1 MNLDP
6 LTVAITRNCLDR
18 GVRAI
23 LRKESFWGLVLG
35 FLPYNKLLMKVPM
48 LDLVAEHA
56 PYRTQL
62 EAAFQRVLNSGR
74 FVLGPEV
81 EAFEREIASWIGVPH
96 AIGVSN
102 GSDALLLALQA
113 VGVGPGDE
121 VLCPTYTFFAT
132 AGAVARLGGKPI
144 FVDSAECCYNL
155 RADQVVAK
163 IGPKTKAIIAV
174 HLFGQ
179 CADMDPILSAAE
191 KHGIPVIEDAAQA
204 LGAKD
209 KGRQAGTM
217 GTIGTFSFFPTKNLG
232 ALGEGG
238 LITTKDASLAEKI
251 RKLRVHGAKQ
261 KYFHEMIGGNFRL
274 HELQAA
280 FLRVKLQH
288 LGSALGKRRQNAGKL
303 LQALQ
308 ERWSA
313 IMPLSSCV
321 CQGQRQVGDFKPGTI
336 LLPFSC
342 HSGEGE
348 HTWNQ
353 FVIRMHGQ
361 GKRDELR
368 EKLANE
374 GVQTEVYY
382 PRAMHEQECFL
393 SQEKSFP
400 VATLLSQETLALPL
414 SETRY
419 LDS

>member
-1 MNLDP
+1 
-6 LTVAITRNCLDR
+6 
-18 GVRAI
+18 
-23 LRKESFWGLVLG
+23 
-35 FLPYNKLLMKVPM
+35 MKVPM
-48 LDLVAEHA
+48 LDLVTEHA
-56 PYRTQL
+56 PYRAELQT
-62 EAAFQRVLNSGR
+62 AFERVLDSGR

-81 EAFEREIASWIGVPH
+81 EAFEREIAAWIGVPH

-121 VLCPTYTFFAT
+121 VICPTYTFFAT
-132 AGAVARLGGKPI
+132 AGAVARLGAKPV

-155 RADQVVAK
+155 RTDQVVAK

-179 CADMDPILSAAE
+179 CADMNPILTAAQ

-217 GTIGTFSFFPTKNLG
+217 GTLGTFSFFPTKNLG

-238 LITTKDASLAEKI
+238 LITTKDASLAEKV

-280 FLRVKLQH
+280 FLRVKLKY
-288 LGSALGKRRQNAGKL
+288 LNSALEKRGQNAKKL
-303 LQALQ
+303 LKELQ
-308 ERWSA
+308 EKWNA
-313 IMPLSSCV
+313 VMPLDNCV
-321 CQGQRQVGDFKPGTI
+321 CQGNGEDKNVKPGTI

-353 FVIRMHGQ
+353 FVIRITGPTR
-361 GKRDELR
+361 RDALR
-368 EKLANE
+368 EKLATDGIQAE
-374 GVQTEVYY
+374 IYY
-382 PRAMHEQECFL
+382 PRAMHEQECFS
-393 SQEKSFP
+393 SQEKNFP
-400 VATLLSQETLALPL
+400 IAAMLSQETLAIPL
-414 SETRY
+414 S
-419 LDS
+419 LAP

>member
-1 MNLDP
+1 
-6 LTVAITRNCLDR
+6 
-18 GVRAI
+18 
-23 LRKESFWGLVLG
+23 
-35 FLPYNKLLMKVPM
+35 MKVPM

-56 PYRTQL
+56 PYRAELQS
-62 EAAFQRVLNSGR
+62 AFDRVLDSGR

-81 EAFEREIASWIGVPH
+81 EAFEGEIGAWIGIPH

-121 VLCPTYTFFAT
+121 VICPTYTFFAT
-132 AGAVARLGGKPI
+132 AGAVARLGGVPV

-163 IGPKTKAIIAV
+163 IGPKTKAIIVV

-179 CADMDPILSAAE
+179 CADMDPILAE
-191 KHGIPVIEDAAQA
+191 AKKHGIPVIEDAAQA

-217 GTIGTFSFFPTKNLG
+217 GTLGTFSFFPSKNLG
-232 ALGEGG
+232 TLGEGG
-238 LITTKDASLAEKI
+238 LVTTADPDLAEKV

-280 FLRVKLQH
+280 FLRVKLKR
-288 LGSALGKRRQNAGKL
+288 LDSALQKRRDNAL
-303 LQALQ
+303 MLTTSLQ
-308 ERWSA
+308 EKWNA
-313 IMPLSSCV
+313 IMPLDSCL
-321 CQGQRQVGDFKPGTI
+321 CQGQGTSVEQKPGTI

-353 FVIRMHGQ
+353 FVIRVAGH
-361 GKRDELR
+361 GKRDALR
-368 EKLANE
+368 EKLARD
-374 GVQTEVYY
+374 GIQTEVYY
-382 PRAMHEQECFL
+382 PRAMHEQECFAGKVTNYLVAQTL
-393 SQEKSFP
+393 SSES
-400 VATLLSQETLALPL
+400 LALPMAGINFALL
-414 SETRY
+414 SG
-419 LDS
+419 L

>member
-1 MNLDP
+1 
-6 LTVAITRNCLDR
+6 
-18 GVRAI
+18 
-23 LRKESFWGLVLG
+23 
-35 FLPYNKLLMKVPM
+35 MKVPM

-56 PYRTQL
+56 PYRGEL
-62 EAAFQRVLNSGR
+62 LGAFERVLDSGR

-81 EAFEREIASWIGVPH
+81 EAFEREIAAWIGVPH

-121 VLCPTYTFFAT
+121 VICPTYTFFAT
-132 AGAVARLGGKPI
+132 AGAVARLGGKPV

-179 CADMDPILSAAE
+179 CADMDPILTAAK

-217 GTIGTFSFFPTKNLG
+217 GTLGTFSFFPTKNLG
-232 ALGEGG
+232 TLGEGG
-238 LITTKDASLAEKI
+238 LLTTADPDLAEKV

-280 FLRVKLQH
+280 FLRVKLKH
-288 LGSALGKRRQNAGKL
+288 LNPALRKRQQNAQKL
-303 LQALQ
+303 LEGLREKWDAV
-308 ERWSA
+308 
-313 IMPLSSCV
+313 MPLDSCV
-321 CQGQRQVGDFKPGTI
+321 CQGQGTPNKASPGTI
-336 LLPFSC
+336 SLPFSC

-353 FVIRMHGQ
+353 FVIRVAGE
-361 GKRDELR
+361 GGRDALR
-368 EKLANE
+368 EKLAAK
-374 GVQTEVYY
+374 GVQSEIYY

-393 SQEKSFP
+393 SQENRFP
-400 VATLLSQETLALPL
+400 SATLLSQETLALPL
-414 SETRY
+414 SDSQY

>member
-1 MNLDP
+1 
-6 LTVAITRNCLDR
+6 
-18 GVRAI
+18 
-23 LRKESFWGLVLG
+23 
-35 FLPYNKLLMKVPM
+35 M

-56 PYRTQL
+56 PYRTEL
-62 EAAFQRVLNSGR
+62 ESAFQRVLSSGR

-179 CADMDPILSAAE
+179 CADMDPILSAAR
-191 KHGIPVIEDAAQA
+191 KNSIPVIEDAAQA

-217 GTIGTFSFFPTKNLG
+217 GTMGTFSFFPTKNLG

-280 FLRVKLQH
+280 FLRVKLRYLH
-288 LGSALGKRRQNAGKL
+288 TALEKRQQNSEKL
-303 LQALQ
+303 VKALQ
-308 ERWSA
+308 EKWGA
-313 IMPLSSCV
+313 IMPLDSCV
-321 CQGQRQVGDFKPGTI
+321 CQGQAQVMDFKPETVF
-336 LLPFSC
+336 LPFSC
-342 HSGEGE
+342 HSGEGG

-353 FVIRMHGQ
+353 FVIRVIGN
-361 GKRDELR
+361 GKRDALR
-368 EKLANE
+368 EKLATE
-374 GVQTEVYY
+374 GIQTEVYY

-400 VATLLSQETLALPL
+400 MATLLSQETLALPL

>member
-1 MNLDP
+1 
-6 LTVAITRNCLDR
+6 
-18 GVRAI
+18 
-23 LRKESFWGLVLG
+23 
-35 FLPYNKLLMKVPM
+35 MKVPM

-56 PYRTQL
+56 PYRGELQV
-62 EAAFQRVLNSGR
+62 AFERVLDSGR

-81 EAFEREIASWIGVPH
+81 EAFEREIAAWIGVPH

-121 VLCPTYTFFAT
+121 VICPTYTFFAT

-163 IGPKTKAIIAV
+163 IGPKTKAIITV

-179 CADMDPILSAAE
+179 CADMDPILTAAK

-217 GTIGTFSFFPTKNLG
+217 GTLGTFSFFPTKNLG
-232 ALGEGG
+232 TLGEGG
-238 LITTKDASLAEKI
+238 LVTTQDDSLAEKI

-261 KYFHEMIGGNFRL
+261 KYFHELVGGNFRL

-280 FLRVKLQH
+280 FLRVKLKH
-288 LGSALGKRRQNAGKL
+288 LDAALKKRQENAGRLMKVL
-303 LQALQ
+303 REKWCAVMST
-308 ERWSA
+308 E
-313 IMPLSSCV
+313 SCV
-321 CQGQRQVGDFKPGTI
+321 CQGQGEAAGGKPGTV

-342 HSGEGE
+342 HAELGE

-353 FVIRMHGQ
+353 FVIRVLGP
-361 GKRDELR
+361 GKRDTLK
-368 EKLANE
+368 EKLNSQ
-374 GVQTEVYY
+374 GIQTEVYY
-382 PRAMHEQECFL
+382 PRAMHEQECFPSAQGNL
-393 SQEKSFP
+393 P
-400 VATLLSQETLALPL
+400 TATRLTHETLALPL
-414 SETRY
+414 RLAETC
-419 LDS
+419 LPDIG

>member
-1 MNLDP
+1 
-6 LTVAITRNCLDR
+6 
-18 GVRAI
+18 
-23 LRKESFWGLVLG
+23 
-35 FLPYNKLLMKVPM
+35 M

-56 PYRTQL
+56 PYRGEL
-62 EAAFQRVLNSGR
+62 LAAFERVLDSGR

-81 EAFEREIASWIGVPH
+81 EAFEREIAAWIGVPH

-121 VLCPTYTFFAT
+121 VICPTYTFFAT

-179 CADMDPILSAAE
+179 CADMDPILTAAK

-217 GTIGTFSFFPTKNLG
+217 GTLGTFSFFPTKNLG
-232 ALGEGG
+232 TLGEGG
-238 LITTKDASLAEKI
+238 LVTTADPDLAEKV

-261 KYFHEMIGGNFRL
+261 KYFHELIGGNFRL

-280 FLRVKLQH
+280 FLRVKLNH
-288 LGSALGKRRQNAGKL
+288 LNPALEKRRLNAKNLIKVLHEKWG
-303 LQALQ
+303 
-308 ERWSA
+308 A
-313 IMPLSSCV
+313 IMPMDSCV
-321 CQGQRQVGDFKPGTI
+321 CQGQGTPKDANPGTI
-336 LLPFSC
+336 SLPFSC

-353 FVIRMHGQ
+353 FVIRVTGK
-361 GKRDELR
+361 GKRDALR
-368 EKLANE
+368 EKLGAK
-374 GVQTEVYY
+374 GVQTEIYY
-382 PRAMHEQECFL
+382 PRAMHEQDCFKAS
-393 SQEKSFP
+393 SQLFSTAQKL
-400 VATLLSQETLALPL
+400 TLETLALPL
-414 SETRY
+414 SDDTWIPEI
-419 LDS
+419 S

>member
-1 MNLDP
+1 
-6 LTVAITRNCLDR
+6 
-18 GVRAI
+18 
-23 LRKESFWGLVLG
+23 
-35 FLPYNKLLMKVPM
+35 M

-56 PYRTQL
+56 PYRGEL
-62 EAAFQRVLNSGR
+62 LAAFERVLDSGR

-81 EAFEREIASWIGVPH
+81 EAFEREIAAWIGVPH

-113 VGVGPGDE
+113 VDVGPGDE
-121 VLCPTYTFFAT
+121 VICPTFTFFAT
-132 AGAVARLGGKPI
+132 AGAVARLGGIPV

-155 RADQVVAK
+155 RADQVAAK
-163 IGPKTKAIIAV
+163 IGPRTKAIIAV

-179 CADMDPILSAAE
+179 CADMDPILTAAK

-209 KGRQAGTM
+209 KGRMAGTM
-217 GTIGTFSFFPTKNLG
+217 GTLGCFSFFPTKNLG

-280 FLRVKLQH
+280 FLLVKLRH
-288 LGSALGKRRQNAGKL
+288 LNSALSKRRQSAENLLMGLREKWNAV
-303 LQALQ
+303 
-308 ERWSA
+308 
-313 IMPLSSCV
+313 MPLASCV
-321 CQGQRQVGDFKPGTI
+321 CKGNGEAKDERPSTV

-342 HSGEGE
+342 HSGKGE

-353 FVIRMHGQ
+353 FVVRIL
-361 GKRDELR
+361 GKGERDNYRTGL
-368 EKLANE
+368 EKE
-374 GVQTEVYY
+374 GIQSEIYY
-382 PRAMHEQECFL
+382 PRSMHEQGCFL
-393 SQEKSFP
+393 KHKISGEYPMAERLAAES
-400 VATLLSQETLALPL
+400 LALPL
-414 SETRY
+414 GFIPGQ
-419 LDS
+419 

>member
-1 MNLDP
+1 
-6 LTVAITRNCLDR
+6 
-18 GVRAI
+18 
-23 LRKESFWGLVLG
+23 
-35 FLPYNKLLMKVPM
+35 M

-56 PYRTQL
+56 PYRAELQT
-62 EAAFQRVLNSGR
+62 AFERVLDSGR

-81 EAFEREIASWIGVPH
+81 EDFEREIGVWIGVPH
-96 AIGVSN
+96 AIGLSN

-121 VLCPTYTFFAT
+121 VICPTYTFFAT
-132 AGAVARLGGKPI
+132 AGAVARLGAKPV

-155 RADQVVAK
+155 RADQVAAK

-179 CADMDPILSAAE
+179 CADMDPILTAAQ

-217 GTIGTFSFFPTKNLG
+217 GTLGTFSFFPTKNLG

-280 FLRVKLQH
+280 FLRVKLKY
-288 LGSALGKRRQNAGKL
+288 LNSALEKRRQNAKKL
-303 LQALQ
+303 LKELQ
-308 ERWSA
+308 EKWNA
-313 IMPLSSCV
+313 VMPLDSCV
-321 CQGQRQVGDFKPGTI
+321 CQGNGQDKDVKPGTV

-342 HSGEGE
+342 HSAEGD

-353 FVIRMHGQ
+353 FVIRVTGQ
-361 GKRDELR
+361 RNRDTFR
-368 EKLANE
+368 EDLASK

-393 SQEKSFP
+393 SQEKRFP
-400 VATLLSQETLALPL
+400 IAAMLSQETLALPL
-414 SETRY
+414 SWAP
-419 LDS
+419 

>member
-1 MNLDP
+1 MDKGNP
-6 LTVAITRNCLDR
+6 LK
-18 GVRAI
+18 GV
-23 LRKESFWGLVLG
+23 LFWDLVLG
-35 FLPYNKLLMKVPM
+35 FLRYCKRLMKVPM

-56 PYRTQL
+56 PYRGEL
-62 EAAFQRVLNSGR
+62 LAAFDRVLDSGR

-81 EAFEREIASWIGVPH
+81 EAFEREIAAWIGVPH

-113 VGVGPGDE
+113 VDVGPGDE
-121 VLCPTYTFFAT
+121 VICPTFTFFAT
-132 AGAVARLGGKPI
+132 AGAVARLGGIPV

-155 RADQVVAK
+155 RADQVAAK

-179 CADMDPILSAAE
+179 CADMDPILTVAK

-217 GTIGTFSFFPTKNLG
+217 GTLGTFSFFPTKNLG

-238 LITTKDASLAEKI
+238 MITTKDASLAEKI

-261 KYFHEMIGGNFRL
+261 KYFHELIGGNFRL

-280 FLRVKLQH
+280 FLRVKLKH
-288 LGSALGKRRQNAGKL
+288 LNPALEKRRHNAENLIKL
-303 LQALQ
+303 LHDKWGAV
-308 ERWSA
+308 
-313 IMPLSSCV
+313 MPLDSCV
-321 CQGQRQVGDFKPGTI
+321 CQGQGTPQEANPGTI
-336 LLPFSC
+336 SLPFSC

-353 FVIRMHGQ
+353 FVIRVAGK
-361 GKRDELR
+361 GKRDDLR
-368 EKLANE
+368 EKLAAK
-374 GVQTEVYY
+374 GVQTEIYY
-382 PRAMHEQECFL
+382 PRAMHEQDCFKTA
-393 SQEKSFP
+393 SQLFSTAQKL
-400 VATLLSQETLALPL
+400 TLETLALPL
-414 SETRY
+414 SNDTWISE
-419 LDS
+419 LS

>member
-1 MNLDP
+1 
-6 LTVAITRNCLDR
+6 
-18 GVRAI
+18 
-23 LRKESFWGLVLG
+23 
-35 FLPYNKLLMKVPM
+35 M

-56 PYRTQL
+56 PYRGEL
-62 EAAFQRVLNSGR
+62 LAAFERVLDSGR

-81 EAFEREIASWIGVPH
+81 EAFEREIAAWIGVPH

-113 VGVGPGDE
+113 AGVGPGDE
-121 VLCPTYTFFAT
+121 VICPTYTFFAT

-179 CADMDPILSAAE
+179 CADMDPILTAAK

-217 GTIGTFSFFPTKNLG
+217 GTLGTFSFFPTKNLG
-232 ALGEGG
+232 TLGEGG
-238 LITTKDASLAEKI
+238 LVTTADPDLAEKV

-280 FLRVKLQH
+280 FLRVKLKH
-288 LGSALGKRRQNAGKL
+288 LNPALEKRRLNAKSLIKVLHDKWG
-303 LQALQ
+303 AV
-308 ERWSA
+308 
-313 IMPLSSCV
+313 MPIDSCV
-321 CQGQRQVGDFKPGTI
+321 CQGQGTPNKVSPGTMS
-336 LLPFSC
+336 LPFSC

-353 FVIRMHGQ
+353 FVIRVSGE
-361 GKRDELR
+361 GERDALR
-368 EKLANE
+368 FKLAAA
-374 GVQTEVYY
+374 GIQTEIYY
-382 PRAMHEQECFL
+382 PRAMHEQDCFL
-393 SQEKSFP
+393 VEEKMFP
-400 VATLLSQETLALPL
+400 VATLLSQETIALPL
-414 SETRY
+414 SGIHHV
-419 LDS
+419 DP

>member
-1 MNLDP
+1 
-6 LTVAITRNCLDR
+6 
-18 GVRAI
+18 
-23 LRKESFWGLVLG
+23 
-35 FLPYNKLLMKVPM
+35 M

-56 PYRTQL
+56 PYRGEL
-62 EAAFQRVLNSGR
+62 IAAFERVLDSGR

-81 EAFEREIASWIGVPH
+81 EAFEREIAAWIGVPH

-121 VLCPTYTFFAT
+121 VICPTYTFFAT

-179 CADMDPILSAAE
+179 CADMDPILTAAK

-217 GTIGTFSFFPTKNLG
+217 GTLGTFSFFPTKNLG
-232 ALGEGG
+232 TLGEGG
-238 LITTKDASLAEKI
+238 LVTTADPDLAEKV

-280 FLRVKLQH
+280 FLRVKLKH
-288 LGSALGKRRQNAGKL
+288 LDSALQKRRASAQKL
-303 LQALQ
+303 MRSLQ
-308 ERWSA
+308 EKWSA
-313 IMPLSSCV
+313 IMPLESCV
-321 CQGQRQVGDFKPGTI
+321 CQGEGESAEQKPGMI

-342 HSGEGE
+342 HSGQGE

-353 FVIRMHGQ
+353 FVIRVTGK
-361 GKRDELR
+361 GKRDALR
-368 EKLANE
+368 EKLGAK
-374 GVQTEVYY
+374 GVQTEIYY
-382 PRAMHEQECFL
+382 PRAMHEQDCFKDG
-393 SQEKSFP
+393 SQLFSAAQKL
-400 VATLLSQETLALPL
+400 TLETLALPL
-414 SETRY
+414 SDDTWIPK
-419 LDS
+419 LS

>member
-1 MNLDP
+1 
-6 LTVAITRNCLDR
+6 
-18 GVRAI
+18 
-23 LRKESFWGLVLG
+23 
-35 FLPYNKLLMKVPM
+35 MKVPM

-56 PYRTQL
+56 PYRGEL
-62 EAAFQRVLNSGR
+62 LAAFERVLDSGR

-81 EAFEREIASWIGVPH
+81 EAFEREIAAWIGVPH

-113 VGVGPGDE
+113 AGVGPGDE
-121 VLCPTYTFFAT
+121 VICPTYTFFAT

-179 CADMDPILSAAE
+179 CADMDPILTAAK

-217 GTIGTFSFFPTKNLG
+217 GTLGTFSFFPTKNLG
-232 ALGEGG
+232 TLGEGG
-238 LITTKDASLAEKI
+238 LVTTADPDLAEKV

-280 FLRVKLQH
+280 FLRVKLNH
-288 LGSALGKRRQNAGKL
+288 LNPALEKRRLNARSLIKVLHDKWG
-303 LQALQ
+303 AV
-308 ERWSA
+308 
-313 IMPLSSCV
+313 MPIDSCV
-321 CQGQRQVGDFKPGTI
+321 CQGQETPNKVSPGTI
-336 LLPFSC
+336 SLPFSC

-353 FVIRMHGQ
+353 FVIRVSGE
-361 GKRDELR
+361 GERDALR
-368 EKLANE
+368 FKLTAA
-374 GVQTEVYY
+374 GIQTEIYY
-382 PRAMHEQECFL
+382 PRAMHEQDCFL
-393 SQEKSFP
+393 VEEKMFP
-400 VATLLSQETLALPL
+400 VATLLSQETIALPL
-414 SETRY
+414 SGFHHV
-419 LDS
+419 DP

>member
-1 MNLDP
+1 
-6 LTVAITRNCLDR
+6 
-18 GVRAI
+18 
-23 LRKESFWGLVLG
+23 
-35 FLPYNKLLMKVPM
+35 MKVPM

-56 PYRTQL
+56 PYRGEL
-62 EAAFQRVLNSGR
+62 LAAFERVLDSGR

-81 EAFEREIASWIGVPH
+81 EAFEREIAAWIGIPH

-113 VGVGPGDE
+113 VGLGPGDE
-121 VLCPTYTFFAT
+121 VICPTYTFFAT
-132 AGAVARLGGKPI
+132 AGAVARLGAKPV

-155 RADQVVAK
+155 RADQVAAK

-179 CADMDPILSAAE
+179 CADMDPILAVAQ

-217 GTIGTFSFFPTKNLG
+217 GTLGTFSFFPTKNLG

-280 FLRVKLQH
+280 FLRVKLRH
-288 LGSALGKRRQNAGKL
+288 LNSALRKRQQNAQKL
-303 LQALQ
+303 LEGLREKWDAV
-308 ERWSA
+308 
-313 IMPLSSCV
+313 MPLDSCV
-321 CQGQRQVGDFKPGTI
+321 CQGQGGAMDAKPGTVF
-336 LLPFSC
+336 LPFSC
-342 HSGEGE
+342 HFGEGE

-353 FVIRMHGQ
+353 FVIRVTGA
-361 GKRDELR
+361 GNRDALR
-368 EKLANE
+368 EKLATK
-374 GVQTEVYY
+374 GIQTEVYY
-382 PRAMHEQECFL
+382 PRAMHEQDCFS
-393 SQEKSFP
+393 SQRKKFP
-400 VATLLSQETLALPL
+400 LATTLSQETLALPL
-414 SETRY
+414 S
-419 LDS
+419 LAL

>member
-1 MNLDP
+1 
-6 LTVAITRNCLDR
+6 
-18 GVRAI
+18 
-23 LRKESFWGLVLG
+23 
-35 FLPYNKLLMKVPM
+35 M

-56 PYRTQL
+56 PYRGEL
-62 EAAFQRVLNSGR
+62 LAAFERVLDSGR

-81 EAFEREIASWIGVPH
+81 EAFEREIAAWIGVPH

-113 VGVGPGDE
+113 AGVGPGDE
-121 VLCPTYTFFAT
+121 VICPTYTFFAT

-179 CADMDPILSAAE
+179 CADMDPILTAAE

-217 GTIGTFSFFPTKNLG
+217 GTLGTFSFFPTKNLG
-232 ALGEGG
+232 TLGEGG
-238 LITTKDASLAEKI
+238 LVTTADPGLAEKV

-280 FLRVKLQH
+280 FLRVKLKH
-288 LGSALGKRRQNAGKL
+288 LNPALEKRRLNAKSLIKVLHDKWG
-303 LQALQ
+303 AV
-308 ERWSA
+308 
-313 IMPLSSCV
+313 MPIDSCV
-321 CQGQRQVGDFKPGTI
+321 CQGQGTPNKVSPGTI
-336 LLPFSC
+336 SLPFSC

-353 FVIRMHGQ
+353 FVIRVAGE
-361 GKRDELR
+361 GKRDALR
-368 EKLANE
+368 EKLAAE
-374 GVQTEVYY
+374 GIQTEIYY
-382 PRAMHEQECFL
+382 PRAMHEQDCFL
-393 SQEKSFP
+393 VEEKMFP
-400 VATLLSQETLALPL
+400 VATLLSQETIALPL
-414 SETRY
+414 SGIHHV
-419 LDS
+419 DP

>member
-1 MNLDP
+1 
-6 LTVAITRNCLDR
+6 
-18 GVRAI
+18 
-23 LRKESFWGLVLG
+23 
-35 FLPYNKLLMKVPM
+35 MKVPM

-56 PYRTQL
+56 PYRGEL
-62 EAAFQRVLNSGR
+62 LAAFERVLGSGR

-81 EAFEREIASWIGVPH
+81 EAFERDIAAWIGVPH

-121 VLCPTYTFFAT
+121 VICPTYTFFAT
-132 AGAVARLGGKPI
+132 AGAIARLGGKPV

-155 RADQVVAK
+155 RADQVASK

-179 CADMDPILSAAE
+179 CADMDPILTAAE

-217 GTIGTFSFFPTKNLG
+217 GTLGTFSFFPTKNLG

-261 KYFHEMIGGNFRL
+261 KYFHELIGGNFRL

-280 FLRVKLQH
+280 FLLVKLKH
-288 LGSALGKRRQNAGKL
+288 LNSALSKRRKNAENL
-303 LQALQ
+303 LTGLREKWNAV
-308 ERWSA
+308 
-313 IMPLSSCV
+313 MPLESCICKGNGEAKDV
-321 CQGQRQVGDFKPGTI
+321 KPGTV

-353 FVIRMHGQ
+353 FVIRATGQ
-361 GKRDELR
+361 GSRDVIR
-368 EKLANE
+368 KDLAAK
-374 GVQTEVYY
+374 GVQTEIYY
-382 PRAMHEQECFL
+382 PRALHEQECFGD
-393 SQEKSFP
+393 QGDIFP
-400 VATLLSQETLALPL
+400 VARRLSEETLAIPMSYSPTLI
-414 SETRY
+414 
-419 LDS
+419 